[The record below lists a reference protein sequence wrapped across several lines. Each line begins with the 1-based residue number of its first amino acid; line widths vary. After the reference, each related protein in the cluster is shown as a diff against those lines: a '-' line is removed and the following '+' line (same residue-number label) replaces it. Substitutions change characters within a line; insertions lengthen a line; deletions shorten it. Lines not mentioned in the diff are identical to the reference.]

1 MPNPRKEIPNQKV
14 KVERLEY
21 ESLINET
28 IFRNLYNQQVYFV
41 DTDQKSKNYFKLGF
55 SSDMIFTAGKNLIR
69 IKGKPGMLAQNTP
82 LLIEAVDITGLP
94 LKTSIYDLK
103 NETSDKVICIEV
115 HEATPAGD
123 IKLTLA
129 ATALRD
135 PEGNPMPP
143 AWQNEI
149 NFKWTGI
156 FEARPFTSNRSDILF
171 NEASSTN
178 NKSSYRLQTYNNT
191 NSKVSYR
198 KSGGHY
204 FITAHDPMGNIL
216 DFGGF
221 TEDMVG
227 GQLIVAEPL
236 NPRPR
241 SVGGYDAP
249 QIYSPKE
256 RGDDFK
262 IIVAV
267 TASDGSAVTMSSG
280 TCWTDENEENA
291 FHEIYI
297 AGAYQTTVL
306 EFISPFEI
314 RVKDPHTTWQG
325 LKEETHRLFEHTEF
339 QASPY
344 RLIWN
349 QKPQSCDPTPLDDFD
364 VPMLT

>member
-171 NEASSTN
+171 NEETTPVITVSEVIKPWNKLTYNPELITNIGGASSTN

-191 NSKVSYR
+191 NSK
-198 KSGGHY
+198 
-204 FITAHDPMGNIL
+204 A
-216 DFGGF
+216 
-221 TEDMVG
+221 
-227 GQLIVAEPL
+227 
-236 NPRPR
+236 PR
-241 SVGGYDAP
+241 VN
-249 QIYSPKE
+249 K
-256 RGDDFK
+256 
-262 IIVAV
+262 
-267 TASDGSAVTMSSG
+267 
-280 TCWTDENEENA
+280 
-291 FHEIYI
+291 
-297 AGAYQTTVL
+297 
-306 EFISPFEI
+306 
-314 RVKDPHTTWQG
+314 
-325 LKEETHRLFEHTEF
+325 
-339 QASPY
+339 
-344 RLIWN
+344 
-349 QKPQSCDPTPLDDFD
+349 
-364 VPMLT
+364 